1 MLKFLETVRVLHLE
15 PTDVCQAA
23 CPQCARELDPAF
35 DKKIKHYLTV
45 PDLQRILPDSV
56 IRRLD
61 KMYMCGNYGDP
72 AASEAL
78 SIVDHFRNINSSI
91 TIGMNTNGGIQAS
104 WWWKALGERLKNPL
118 DYVVFSV
125 DGLEDTNHIY
135 RKNVVWERVIAN
147 AEAFIRAGG
156 AAHWDML
163 VFEHN
168 QHQVDACEQLARKLG
183 FKFFRAKV
191 SRRHNEYPVQF
202 LKQPAGWQ
210 DPVTL
215 EGNIKCLA
223 LEENS
228 LYISAKGT
236 VHPCCWLG
244 ASDGADINEFVT
256 IQENWK
262 TNPNAI
268 CKKTCSTNN
277 VGSSFTNQWQR
288 EVQLF

>member
-1 MLKFLETVRVLHLE
+1 MLKFLETVRELHLE

-35 DKKIKHYLTV
+35 NKKIKHYLTV
-45 PDLQRILPDSV
+45 LDIQRILPDNV

-61 KMYMCGNYGDP
+61 KMYMCGDYGDP

-78 SIVDHFRNINSSI
+78 DIIDHFRNINNSI
-91 TIGMNTNGGIQAS
+91 TIGMNTNGGLRSTQ
-104 WWWKALGERLKNPL
+104 WWKLLGKRLNRSK
-118 DYVVFSV
+118 DYVVFSI
-125 DGLEDTNHIY
+125 DGLEDTNHVY
-135 RKNVVWERVIAN
+135 RKNVSWERVIDN
-147 AEAFIRAGG
+147 AKAYIKAGG
-156 AAHWDML
+156 KAHWDML

-168 QHQVDACEQLARKLG
+168 QHQVDACEQLARDLG
-183 FKFFRAKV
+183 FNFFRAKV

-202 LKQPAGWQ
+202 LKQPVGWQ

-215 EGNIKCLA
+215 EGSIKCRALA
-223 LEENS
+223 ENS

-244 ASDGADINEFVT
+244 ASNGVSIDEFDT

-262 TNPNAI
+262 NNPNAI
-268 CKKTCSTNN
+268 CKKTCSTMNN
-277 VGSSFTNQWQR
+277 GSSFTNQWQR